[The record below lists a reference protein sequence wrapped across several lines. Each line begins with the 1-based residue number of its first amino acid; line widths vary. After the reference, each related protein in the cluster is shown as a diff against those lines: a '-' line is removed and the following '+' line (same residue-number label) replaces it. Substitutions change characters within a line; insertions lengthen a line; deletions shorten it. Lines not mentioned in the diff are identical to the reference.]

1 MKVKNFFRRLFSGLA
16 VGITDAIPGVSGGTT
31 AVIVNIYDELVFSIA
46 KLGKQFKKSMGILLP
61 IVLGILIGLIPC
73 LFLFDLG
80 FEYFA
85 FGLVCIFGGLM
96 IGCFPSLTK
105 EVRGVK
111 VKQSYI
117 WMLVIGLVVAVGLG
131 VLSAQLEATDS
142 VASIFHFED
151 ESLPSWWFYFIIL
164 AVGFIYAFF
173 TIVPGI
179 SGSMVCLVTG
189 FYTNVVGAFT
199 DWTIELFNGNF
210 TNTVP
215 LVLMLIA
222 LVIGLL
228 LGFWVVSKVMSVL
241 LRKYRNITYYLIIGF
256 VVGSIISLFYNNTI
270 CDYYSMWANGGCGS
284 LSMWWEIGLGIGLLI
299 ICIGLGLAFSYAQV
313 WRRRKQATL
322 KEGEGINGETT
333 SEETSEQIEEIAK
346 EEEEGPPEEG
356 T

>member
-1 MKVKNFFRRLFSGLA
+1 M
-16 VGITDAIPGVSGGTT
+16 GITDAIPGVSGGTT
-31 AVIVNIYDELVFSIA
+31 AVIVNIYDELVFSISR
-46 KLGKQFKKSMGILLP
+46 LGKQFKKSMGILLP
-61 IVLGILIGLIPC
+61 IVIGILVGLIPC

-85 FGLVCIFGGLM
+85 FGLVCIFAGLM
-96 IGCFPSLTK
+96 IGCFPALTR
-105 EVRGVK
+105 EVKGVK
-111 VKQSYI
+111 AKPSYI
-117 WMLVIGLVVAVGLG
+117 TMLIVGLLIAVGLG
-131 VLSAQLEATDS
+131 VMSAQLQATDS
-142 VASIFHFED
+142 VAALFHFED

-164 AVGFIYAFF
+164 VVGFIYAFF

-199 DWTIELFNGNF
+199 DWTVELFNGNF

-222 LVIGLL
+222 LLIGLL
-228 LGFWVVSKVMSVL
+228 LGFWVVSKVMSIL

-256 VVGSIISLFYNNTI
+256 VVGSIISLFYNNNI
-270 CDYYSMWANGGCGS
+270 CDYYSMWANGGQGS
-284 LSMWWEIGLGIGLLI
+284 LSMWWEIGVGIALLI

-313 WRRRKQATL
+313 WRKRKQETL
-322 KEGEGINGETT
+322 LLENEGINNTTT
-333 SEETSEQIEEIAK
+333 SEIDEKIEEMTK
-346 EEEEGPPEEG
+346 EGEEGPPREE